1 MTAGALSLG
10 KFVLRTLLWL
20 PPCFAA
26 WYFSAQYHAAVV
38 GALARLLVDQ
48 FKSGIVSALE
58 QPGIDLV
65 FVTTLEVHPAPGQTA
80 VLLPEVNPLL
90 YTYGLAFFLALMLAA
105 HAKWWKI
112 LVGAVVL
119 LPFQSWGIAFDFLV
133 QVGVKLGPE
142 VSAQTGL
149 SGWRVEFIALGYQI
163 GNLIFPSLIPVV
175 LWAAF
180 SRLFIQNLLSSQ
192 ARNTHTHPR

>member
-1 MTAGALSLG
+1 MTAGAPSLG
-10 KFVLRTLLWL
+10 KFVLRTILWL

-26 WYFSAQYHAAVV
+26 WYLSAQYHAAVA

-65 FVTTLEVHPAPGQTA
+65 FVTTLEVHPEPGQTA
-80 VLLPEVNPLL
+80 LLLPEVNPLL

-105 HAKWWKI
+105 RAKWWKI

-142 VSAQTGL
+142 VSAQAGL
-149 SGWRVEFIALGYQI
+149 LGWRREFIALGYQI

-175 LWAAF
+175 LWAVF
-180 SRLFIQNLLSSQ
+180 SRPFIESVLQSRTPTL
-192 ARNTHTHPR
+192 